1 MRSSSREVRQRL
13 LSSAALVGL
22 LVLAGNLSALAD
34 ANTTADTAWENPRA
48 LLDLQTP
55 APSGRV
61 VVKFAAEAGVS
72 VGAGGLICQSDELA
86 RRLDE
91 LLARIAPGAF
101 WERRFSRSPEAIR
114 AERMA
119 AETRSGRSLPDLNLY
134 AQLSLS
140 GPREGAQWQIVLR
153 QLMADP
159 AVVTAFL
166 EPVAVPAALGFDA
179 FTGATPAVRSE
190 SGAPQANRLPTPD
203 FSDMQGYLDDAP
215 GGIGAWAVAE
225 VAGARGDQNR
235 VLDIEGA
242 WL

>member
-1 MRSSSREVRQRL
+1 MRSSSREVRQRF

-22 LVLAGNLSALAD
+22 LLLVGNLPALAD
-34 ANTTADTAWENPRA
+34 ANTTVDTAWENPRA

-61 VVKFAAEAGVS
+61 VVKFAVEAGVS

-101 WERRFSRSPEAIR
+101 WERRFSRSPAAIR

-140 GPREGAQWQIVLR
+140 GPRDGAQWQIVLR
-153 QLMADP
+153 
-159 AVVTAFL
+159 
-166 EPVAVPAALGFDA
+166 
-179 FTGATPAVRSE
+179 
-190 SGAPQANRLPTPD
+190 
-203 FSDMQGYLDDAP
+203 
-215 GGIGAWAVAE
+215 
-225 VAGARGDQNR
+225 
-235 VLDIEGA
+235 
-242 WL
+242 